1 MFKNVHSI
9 GGKVIFVSEKHYSFI
24 AVLFVYYMFQYL
36 SRFLFIIRML
46 VK

>member
-9 GGKVIFVSEKHYSFI
+9 GGKVIFVSEKHYSLI
-24 AVLFVYYMFQYL
+24 AVLFVYYTFQYL
-36 SRFLFIIRML
+36 PRFLFLIRLL